1 MISINLGP
9 RGSCLAT
16 SLLSAPWPYTTVM
29 VCFCEAI
36 PISFFLFLLSDLF
49 VCLFLDFHGFDHIL
63 FHKVLWLYSSFVWE
77 CLYFSHTIAVIAGLI
92 DDWRAGCLGLRSL
105 YDVISQLS
113 GFMLQVGSLDIIII
127 PTGIPFVFVYTCGS
141 FLIKEQ
147 NLL

>member
-1 MISINLGP
+1 M
-9 RGSCLAT
+9 
-16 SLLSAPWPYTTVM
+16 
-29 VCFCEAI
+29 
-36 PISFFLFLLSDLF
+36 
-49 VCLFLDFHGFDHIL
+49 
-63 FHKVLWLYSSFVWE
+63 
-77 CLYFSHTIAVIAGLI
+77 IAGLI